1 VSPRA
6 GRKGV
11 TYDQVLALAAKLPG
25 VFESTSYGTP
35 ALKVG
40 PLPKK
45 PNAKR
50 TGASMTRLW
59 EDGDVLVVKVPLE
72 MQEVLLAADPEV
84 FFLTDHYAGYPAI
97 LVRLS
102 RVTLE
107 QMEDLLEQ
115 SFRFV
120 APPKL
125 VLSFEARRA

>member
-1 VSPRA
+1 VSS
-6 GRKGV
+6 GRRGV
-11 TYDQVLALAAKLPG
+11 TYAQVLVLGAKLPG

-40 PLPKK
+40 PPPKK

-50 TGASMTRLW
+50 SGASMTRLW

-72 MQEVLLAADPEV
+72 MQEALLAADPEV
-84 FFLTDHYAGYPAI
+84 YFLTDHYAGYPAI

-115 SFRFV
+115 SYRFV
-120 APPKL
+120 APPK
-125 VLSFEARRA
+125 VVAAWDREK